1 LGVDQ
6 VSKLT
11 NKVTLVTGSGRGFG
25 RAIALAFA
33 KEGAQVVSVARP
45 SPQDLV
51 ELQSLEKTIE
61 TMGGVVLTIPT
72 DLTKDTEIQNMKA
85 KVLERFGRCDVLVNN
100 AGVSMW
106 KTIDELTV
114 KDWDLS
120 VSVNLRAPF
129 ILAKEFFEIM
139 KNQGGGSIINIS
151 SRAAEI
157 GFFAE
162 LELCPSKFAIE
173 GFTQC
178 LALELNQYNI
188 AANSIHPSAP
198 PGKRLK
204 PTGLTLT
211 EAKGLP
217 KEVTNQYADDEE
229 MITCFGDAWTFL
241 AVQDAA
247 GVTGQRFR
255 LHKLAEFL
263 SKNGWD
269 AAVNKWKGKL
279 TEAVYTPYD
288 WPKKIRYQ
296 TPGGGYTE
304 LEFD

>member
-1 LGVDQ
+1 MD
-6 VSKLT
+6 KLA

-25 RAIALAFA
+25 RAIALAFV
-33 KEGAQVVSVARP
+33 KEGAQLVSVARP

-51 ELQSLEKTIE
+51 ELQSLEKVIE
-61 TMGGVVLTIPT
+61 NMEGAVLTVPT
-72 DLTKDTEIQNMKA
+72 DLTKETEIQQLKT
-85 KVLERFGRCDVLVNN
+85 KVLEQFGRCDVIVNN

-106 KTIDELTV
+106 KPIDELTV

-120 VSVNLRAPF
+120 VGVNLRAPF
-129 ILAKEFFEIM
+129 ILAKEFYEVM
-139 KNQGGGSIINIS
+139 RNQGGGSIINIS

-178 LALELNQYNI
+178 LALELKQYNI
-188 AANSIHPSAP
+188 AANSLHPSSP

-204 PTGLTLT
+204 PTGLTLA
-211 EAKGLP
+211 EAKELP
-217 KEVTNQYADDEE
+217 KEVTIQYADDDE
-229 MITCFGDAWTFL
+229 MVTRFGDAWTFL
-241 AVQDAA
+241 AVQDGS

-288 WPKKIRYQ
+288 WPKKVRYQ